1 VSSTSFAVDLHDI
14 HFVLF
19 DQLEMDKKL
28 ASHGKFADL
37 DRDVYEATLT
47 ETKRIAEEVLGPI
60 NKTGDRVG
68 CKLDGDGNV
77 TTPPGYKQAW
87 QTMAEGGWIAVS
99 APGELGGGGMPF
111 TMAMIVNEILCGASM
126 AFMMYPGLTAGA
138 ARVIL
143 EHAPEHM
150 RVPFARNMFSGKW
163 GGTMCL
169 TEAGAGSSVGDNRS
183 KATPIDDEPGTYLL
197 EGEKIFISGGDQDL
211 TENIVHLVLA
221 RTPNA
226 GRGTKGLS
234 LFVVP
239 KFLVN
244 EDGSLGERNGAHVL
258 GIEHKMGIN
267 GNATCTLGL
276 GTRGPCKGWLVGQE
290 NQGIEL
296 MFLMMNEARI
306 GVAAQGQAIAAA
318 AYAYARTYAKER
330 VQGQPLRDA
339 KNPDAAPVP
348 IVQHADVR
356 RMLMLQKVYSETMR
370 SLLCKLA
377 LYFDLMHEAE
387 DPAERERL
395 KGRVDLWTPIVKAT
409 CTDLGFEVA
418 TLAVQTYGGYGYIGE
433 FPVEQL
439 VRDCKIT
446 SIYEGTN
453 GIQAMDLVGRKLR
466 IGGGA
471 LFIEWMNA
479 ANAALE
485 DAGNNGFPE
494 HAQALGKAVQ
504 MLAGSAMHIAGLGKA
519 RKVEAAMAQATP
531 FLRMFGTVLLGLEAL
546 EQAVVARRLTSERGA
561 SPLLTG
567 KQRNLEFYVTTLLP
581 QAIALGKSIQSGDES
596 CLDPDLFL

>member
-1 VSSTSFAVDLHDI
+1 MSSTSFAVDLQDI

-19 DQLEMDKKL
+19 DQLAMDQKL
-28 ASHGKFADL
+28 AQHGKYADL
-37 DRDVYEATLT
+37 DREVYEATLT
-47 ETKRIAEEVLGPI
+47 ESKRLAEEVLGPI

-68 CKLDGDGNV
+68 CKLDGEGNV
-77 TTPPGYKQAW
+77 TTPPGYKEAW
-87 QTMAEGGWIAVS
+87 KTLADGGWVAVS
-99 APGELGGGGMPF
+99 APSELGGGGLPF

-143 EHAPEHM
+143 EHGPVAM
-150 RVPFARNMFSGKW
+150 REGFARNMFSGKW

-183 KATPIDDEPGTYLL
+183 KAIATDEPGTYHL

-211 TENIVHLVLA
+211 TENIIHLVLA
-221 RTPNA
+221 RTPSA
-226 GRGTKGLS
+226 PRGTKGLS

-244 EDGSLGERNGAHVL
+244 EDGSLGARNGAHVL
-258 GIEHKMGIN
+258 GIEHKMGIH

-276 GTRGPCKGWLVGQE
+276 GTRGPCTGYIVGE
-290 NQGIEL
+290 EGQGIEL

-318 AYAYARTYAKER
+318 AYGYARTYAKDR
-330 VQGQPLRDA
+330 VQGQSLRDS
-339 KNPDAAPVP
+339 KNPDASPVA
-348 IVQHADVR
+348 IVHHPDVR

-409 CTDLGFEVA
+409 CTDLGFEMA

-433 FPVEQL
+433 YPVEQL
-439 VRDCKIT
+439 VRDAKIA

-453 GIQAMDLVGRKLR
+453 GIQAMDLVGRKLP
-466 IGGGA
+466 IVGGA

-479 ANAALE
+479 ANADIEAATA
-485 DAGNNGFPE
+485 AGFQ
-494 HAQALGKAVQ
+494 AQAEALGKAVQ

-519 RKVEAAMAQATP
+519 RKLEAAMAQASP
-531 FLRMFGTVLLGLEAL
+531 FLRMFGTVLLGMEAL
-546 EQAVVARRLTSERGA
+546 EQAVVARRLTSERGET
-561 SPLLTG
+561 PLLIG
-567 KQRNLEFYVTTLLP
+567 KQRNLEFFVSTLLP

-596 CLDPDLFL
+596 CLDPALFV